1 MTRVGFKTRSV
12 KVPKSNKILLLEK
25 VKVTHTNKVVK
36 VYMILDEVTYQ
47 VQAGLDYTYI
57 YFIVDTFICI
67 YILFSL
73 GRLCNYLS

>member
-36 VYMILDEVTYQ
+36 VYMILDEVKYQ

-57 YFIVDTFICI
+57 YYIFI
-67 YILFSL
+67 L
-73 GRLCNYLS
+73 

>member
-1 MTRVGFKTRSV
+1 MQNFTYIFIISAAILTRVGFKTRSV

-36 VYMILDEVTYQ
+36 VYMILDEVKYQ

-57 YFIVDTFICI
+57 YYIFI
-67 YILFSL
+67 L
-73 GRLCNYLS
+73 